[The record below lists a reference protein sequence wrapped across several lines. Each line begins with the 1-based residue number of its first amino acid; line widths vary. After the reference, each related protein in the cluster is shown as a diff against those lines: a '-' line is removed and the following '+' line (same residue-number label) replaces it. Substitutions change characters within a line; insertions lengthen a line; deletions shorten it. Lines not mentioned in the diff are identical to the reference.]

1 MNKTPNLNLILTHI
15 IKYRNLYLTGVFA
28 LVLFLFFA
36 TNKRGIEIGEKPN
49 PINEELERQSE
60 LIPDYEPGQSRVDSL
75 EAYSKELA
83 NVASM
88 LAYSEQVELLRM
100 AESYRSLASVFILN
114 PSMDS
119 CYNQSVFTCLN
130 SFWTGRIQ
138 ELENKTLTRDL
149 PVTESQE
156 NPLSFE
162 VVNQNRARIAAN
174 HNVIFES
181 KGLLIALILAK
192 EPNARTESESLYLTR
207 EIPLYMDG
215 TITANSITPEPL
227 TTAQALS
234 RLQQTQNV
242 IGMSQG
248 EISSI
253 MECLRTGKTRDE
265 CASLGNENQ
274 ANPVNY

>member
-1 MNKTPNLNLILTHI
+1 MVLI
-15 IKYRNLYLTGVFA
+15 
-28 LVLFLFFA
+28 LFFA
-36 TNKRGIEIGEKPN
+36 TNKRGIEIGEKAN
-49 PINEELERQSE
+49 PINQELERQNS
-60 LIPDYEPGQSRVDSL
+60 LIPAYEPGQSRIDSL

-83 NVASM
+83 NTASM

-130 SFWTGRIQ
+130 SFWTGRIKD
-138 ELENKTLTRDL
+138 LESKSLTRDL
-149 PVTESQE
+149 AGNESQE
-156 NPLSFE
+156 NMAISFE
-162 VVNQNRARIAAN
+162 AVNQNRQRITAN

-181 KGLLIALILAK
+181 KALLIAQILAK
-192 EPNARTESESLYLTR
+192 EPNARTEAESLLLTR
-207 EIPLYMDG
+207 EVPLYMDG

-234 RLQQTQNV
+234 RLQQTQII

-248 EISSI
+248 EITNI
-253 MECLRTGKTRDE
+253 MECLRTGKSRDE
-265 CASLGNENQ
+265 CAKN
-274 ANPVNY
+274 